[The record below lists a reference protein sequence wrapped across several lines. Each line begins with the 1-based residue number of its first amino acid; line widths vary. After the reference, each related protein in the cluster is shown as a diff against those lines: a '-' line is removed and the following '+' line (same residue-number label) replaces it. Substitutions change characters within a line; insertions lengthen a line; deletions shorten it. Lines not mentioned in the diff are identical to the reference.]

1 MISTLFIP
9 FLILILFSCPIGI
22 SQVLASLL
30 MIDQFGVISL
40 EGFTKSM
47 TMGINSFTLVAVP
60 LFTFA
65 GDIMGKGGI
74 SKRLLNVANIFFGR
88 MTGGLGVVTIV
99 ACMFFAAIS
108 GAGSAV
114 VAAIGLIMI
123 PMMVKEGYDRDYS
136 TAMVATAGGIGV
148 IIPPSIPLVVYAV
161 SANASVTALFTAGF
175 PVGILTGLVL
185 IIYALITS
193 KKRGYV
199 PNHERKTFKQ
209 NMRILWDA
217 LPSLL
222 LPVLVLGSIYAGIC
236 TPTEAAAFSCV
247 LGILL
252 SVLVYKEITWAE
264 LPYMGFRALLISVP
278 VSFIIGCSTGFGR
291 ILAIAQIPTIIANA
305 ILSLTTSKIFVL
317 LLINVL
323 LLIVGCF
330 METNSSII
338 ILTPI
343 VLPILTA
350 LGVSPVH
357 FGLVMV
363 LNLSIGF
370 ITPPFGANLFMA
382 SEVSGVSYSRLAK
395 TIWPWIGVEI
405 IVLLLITYIPQITLF
420 LPRMIG
426 LSV

>member
-1 MISTLFIP
+1 MIVALFVP
-9 FLILILFSCPIGI
+9 FLILILLSCPIGI
-22 SQVLASLL
+22 AQALSSLF

-47 TMGINSFTLVAVP
+47 TMGLNSFTLAAVP

-74 SKRLLNVANIFFGR
+74 SKRLLNVANIFFGN
-88 MTGGLGVVTIV
+88 MTGGLGIVTIV

-123 PMMVKEGYDRDYS
+123 PLMVQEGYDKDYS

-175 PVGILTGLVL
+175 PVGVLTGVAL
-185 IIYALITS
+185 IAYALITS

-199 PNHERKTFKQ
+199 PHHEKRTIKE
-209 NMRILWDA
+209 NLRLLWGA
-217 LPSLL
+217 IPSLL
-222 LPVLVLGSIYAGIC
+222 LPVLVLGSIYAGVC
-236 TPTEAAAFSCV
+236 TPTEAAAFSCI

-252 SVLVYKEITWAE
+252 SVVVYKEIAWKE
-264 LPYMGFRALLISVP
+264 LPYMAFRALMLSVP

-291 ILAIAQIPTIIANA
+291 ILAIAQIPTVIANA
-305 ILSLTTSKIFVL
+305 ILSLTTSKYFIMLLINIL
-317 LLINVL
+317 LLI
-323 LLIVGCF
+323 IGCF

-338 ILTPI
+338 ILVPI
-343 VLPILTA
+343 LLPIINA
-350 LGVSPVH
+350 LGISPVQ

-382 SEVSGVSYSRLAK
+382 SEVSGVPYTRLARV
-395 TIWPWIGVEI
+395 IWPWIGVEI
-405 IVLLLITYIPQITLF
+405 AVLLLITYIPSISLF
-420 LPRMIG
+420 LPRLIG
-426 LSV
+426 LTV

>member
-88 MTGGLGVVTIV
+88 MTGGLGIVTIV

-395 TIWPWIGVEI
+395 AIWPWIGVEI
-405 IVLLLITYIPQITLF
+405 IVLLLITYIPQISLF

>member
-1 MISTLFIP
+1 MLGMLFVP
-9 FLILILFSCPIGI
+9 FLILVLLSCPIGI

-30 MIDQFGVISL
+30 MIDQFNVISM
-40 EGFTKSM
+40 ESFTKSI
-47 TMGINSFTLVAVP
+47 TMGLNSFTLVAVP

-74 SKRLLNVANIFFGR
+74 SKRLLNVANIFFGN
-88 MTGGLGVVTIV
+88 MTGGLGIVTIV

-123 PMMVKEGYDRDYS
+123 PLMVQEGYDKDYS

-161 SANASVTALFTAGF
+161 SANASVTALFTAGV
-175 PVGILTGLVL
+175 PVGFLTGIAL
-185 IIYALITS
+185 IIYAVITS
-193 KKRGYV
+193 RRRGYT
-199 PNHERKTFKQ
+199 PQHQKHTLKENL
-209 NMRILWDA
+209 RILGDA
-217 LPSLL
+217 IPSLL
-222 LPVLVLGSIYAGIC
+222 LPILVLGSIYKGIC

-252 SVLVYKEITWAE
+252 SVFLYREISWTE
-264 LPYMGFRALLISVP
+264 LPYMAFRALLMSVP

-291 ILAIAQIPTIIANA
+291 ILAIAQIPTMVANA
-305 ILSLTTSKIFVL
+305 ILSLTTNKYFIMI
-317 LLINVL
+317 LINVL
-323 LLIVGCF
+323 LLIIGCF

-338 ILTPI
+338 ILVPILLPI
-343 VLPILTA
+343 VSA
-350 LGVSPVH
+350 LGVSPVQ
-357 FGLVMV
+357 FGLIMV

-382 SEVSGVSYSRLAK
+382 SEVSGVPYTRLAHV
-395 TIWPWIGVEI
+395 IWPWIAVEI
-405 IVLLLITYIPQITLF
+405 VVLLLITYIPDISLF
-420 LPRMIG
+420 LPRMLG
-426 LSV
+426 MTV

>member
-1 MISTLFIP
+1 MIASFLLLFLV
-9 FLILILFSCPIGI
+9 LILISCPIGI
-22 SQVLASLL
+22 SQALSAMY
-30 MIDQFGVISL
+30 MIQEYGVISM

-47 TMGINSFTLVAVP
+47 TMGLNSFTLVAVP

-74 SKRLLNVANIFFGR
+74 SKRLLNVANIFFGN

-123 PMMVKEGYDRDYS
+123 PLMVQEGYDRDYS

-175 PVGILTGLVL
+175 PVGVLTGVAL
-185 IIYALITS
+185 IIYAVVTS

-199 PNHERKTFKQ
+199 PHHERKSAKENLLIF
-209 NMRILWDA
+209 WDA

-247 LGILL
+247 LGIIL
-252 SVLVYKEITWAE
+252 SVFVYKEISFKD
-264 LPYMGFRALLISVP
+264 LPYMGFRAMLLSVP

-291 ILAIAQIPTIIANA
+291 ILAIAQIPTVIANA
-305 ILSLTTSKIFVL
+305 ILGLTSNKILIL

-338 ILTPI
+338 ILVPI
-343 VLPILTA
+343 ILPILSA
-350 LGVSPVH
+350 LGVSVVQ

-382 SEVSGVSYSRLAK
+382 SEVSGVPYTRLARV
-395 TIWPWIGVEI
+395 IWPWIAVEI
-405 IVLLLITYIPQITLF
+405 VVLMLITYIPEISLF

-426 LSV
+426 LNV

>member
-1 MISTLFIP
+1 MIASFLLLFLV
-9 FLILILFSCPIGI
+9 LILISCPIGI
-22 SQVLASLL
+22 SQALSAMY
-30 MIDQFGVISL
+30 MIQEYGVISM

-47 TMGINSFTLVAVP
+47 TMGLNSFTLVAVP

-74 SKRLLNVANIFFGR
+74 SKRLLNVANIFFGN

-123 PMMVKEGYDRDYS
+123 PLMVQEGYDRDYS

-175 PVGILTGLVL
+175 PAGVLTGVAL
-185 IIYALITS
+185 IIYTLVTS

-199 PNHERKTFKQ
+199 PHHERKSLKENLLIF
-209 NMRILWDA
+209 WDA

-222 LPVLVLGSIYAGIC
+222 LPMLVLGSIYAGIC

-247 LGILL
+247 LGIIL
-252 SVLVYKEITWAE
+252 SVFVYKEISFKD
-264 LPYMGFRALLISVP
+264 LPYMGFRAMLLSVP

-291 ILAIAQIPTIIANA
+291 ILAIAQIPTVIANA
-305 ILSLTTSKIFVL
+305 ILGLTSNKILIL

-338 ILTPI
+338 ILVPI
-343 VLPILTA
+343 ILPILSA
-350 LGVSPVH
+350 LGVSVVQ

-382 SEVSGVSYSRLAK
+382 SEVSGVPYTRLARV
-395 TIWPWIGVEI
+395 IWPWIAVEI
-405 IVLLLITYIPQITLF
+405 VVLMLITYIPEISLF

-426 LSV
+426 LNV

>member
-1 MISTLFIP
+1 MIASFLTLFVV
-9 FLILILFSCPIGI
+9 LILVSCPIGI
-22 SQVLASLL
+22 SQALASMF
-30 MIDQFGVISL
+30 MISEYGVISM

-47 TMGINSFTLVAVP
+47 TMGLNSFTLVAVP

-74 SKRLLNVANIFFGR
+74 SKRLLNVANIFFGN
-88 MTGGLGVVTIV
+88 MTGGLGIVTIV

-123 PMMVKEGYDRDYS
+123 PLMVQEGYDKDYS

-175 PVGILTGLVL
+175 PVGILTGVAL
-185 IIYALITS
+185 IIYTLVTS

-199 PNHERKTFKQ
+199 PHHEKVSFKE
-209 NMRILWDA
+209 NLRIFWDA

-247 LGILL
+247 LGIIL
-252 SVLVYKEITWAE
+252 SVFIYKEISFSE
-264 LPYMGFRALLISVP
+264 LPYMGFRAMLLSVP

-291 ILAIAQIPTIIANA
+291 ILAIAQIPTVIANA
-305 ILSLTTSKIFVL
+305 ILSLTTDKIL
-317 LLINVL
+317 ILMLINVL

-338 ILTPI
+338 ILVPIMLPI
-343 VLPILTA
+343 VTA
-350 LGVSPVH
+350 LGVSPVQ
-357 FGLVMV
+357 FGLIMV

-382 SEVSGVSYSRLAK
+382 SEVSGVPYTRLARV
-395 TIWPWIGVEI
+395 IWPWIGVEI
-405 IVLLLITYIPQITLF
+405 IVLLLITYIPAISLF
-420 LPRMIG
+420 LPRLIG
-426 LSV
+426 LAV

>member
-1 MISTLFIP
+1 MIATLFVP
-9 FLILILFSCPIGI
+9 FLILILLSCPIGI
-22 SQVLASLL
+22 SQALASLL
-30 MIDQFGVISL
+30 MINEFGVISV

-47 TMGINSFTLVAVP
+47 TLGLNSFTLVAVP

-74 SKRLLNVANIFFGR
+74 SKRLLNVANIFFGS

-123 PMMVKEGYDRDYS
+123 PLMVQEGYDKDYS
-136 TAMVATAGGIGV
+136 TAMVATSGGIGV

-175 PVGILTGLVL
+175 PVGILTGIAL
-185 IIYALITS
+185 IIYTLVTS
-193 KKRGYV
+193 RKRGYV
-199 PNHERKTFKQ
+199 PQHQKRSLRENLHIF
-209 NMRILWDA
+209 WDA

-252 SVLVYKEITWAE
+252 SVFVYKEISWKE
-264 LPYMGFRALLISVP
+264 LPYMAFRALVLSVP

-291 ILAIAQIPTIIANA
+291 ILAISQIPTMIANA
-305 ILSLTTSKIFVL
+305 ILSLTTSKYFVL
-317 LLINVL
+317 LLINIL

-338 ILTPI
+338 ILVPIMLPI
-343 VLPILTA
+343 VTA
-350 LGVSPVH
+350 LGVSPVQ

-382 SEVSGVSYSRLAK
+382 SEVSGVPYTRLARV
-395 TIWPWIGVEI
+395 IWPWIGIEI
-405 IVLLLITYIPQITLF
+405 IVLLLITYIPAVSLF
-420 LPRMIG
+420 LPRLLGM
-426 LSV
+426 SV